1 MAPSTEPLSP
11 TNTEH
16 PENRLGRYL
25 RLITGTSLLIF
36 LILALATGHADD
48 PSIFTVSSQATA
60 RNVMGNLG
68 STTSDF
74 LRMLLG
80 AGAWLPVLILAQAVW
95 TVAREKS
102 VPLRMYAGWALAL
115 IAVPA
120 MFSGLLPPDW
130 TTPYPPGGSTG
141 GFFYGQALRYL
152 NPAGTYLFYLTLL
165 TLAALTVALPTLHAL
180 EIRLKEKWLLRRR
193 TNPASSDTEAGE
205 EPSPLPD
212 RNRALALPLEEVR
225 DISLSPTPVSPEEE
239 WEETEEEEE
248 EEPENEDGDDTP
260 PKAMS
265 RRKNASGVRKLEIVS
280 GKPAAEKDL
289 PTNFRPP
296 DEVMDPVPPPNEGSS
311 PQFLK
316 ETERTLADF
325 FQTYGVPGRMGGCQP
340 GPVVTLFEFHPAPG
354 IKVNRVTGLSNELSL
369 ALKVP
374 HIHIQVPIPGKSAVG
389 LEVPNPRRQV
399 VVFREIFQSSSFR
412 SIGSP
417 LALALGKN
425 ISGDPVAFDLARMP
439 HLLIAGATGTGKSV
453 CMNVL
458 VTSILMNAGPEEVRF
473 LMIDPKRLE
482 FAPYEG
488 IPHLLGPVVT
498 DPRIA
503 AQKLRILNEEML
515 RRYDLMKTAGVRNIA
530 EYRKAVPKSEWFPYI
545 VVLIDELADLMLS
558 LKKDV
563 EPQIIRLAQMAR
575 ASGIHLVLATQRP
588 SAQVLTGLIKA
599 NIPTKIAFQVTTQ
612 IDSRVILDQ
621 GGAELLLGAGDML
634 MRPPG
639 TDALRRMHG
648 AFISEGEVHRIVE
661 SWSRVPPPEDRAME
675 RLSGESFSGG
685 SDPSGEE
692 ETEEDDGLYPEAVQ
706 LVRRQRKASTSLIQR
721 HFRIGYNRAARLIER
736 MESEGIIGQQEGSRP
751 RAVLDRKESNG
762 PS

>member
-1 MAPSTEPLSP
+1 MTSFSEHPSTINADHHEK
-11 TNTEH
+11 
-16 PENRLGRYL
+16 RLGRYL

-36 LILALATGHADD
+36 LTLALVTGHADD
-48 PSIFTVSSQATA
+48 PSIFTVSSRAVAQ
-60 RNVMGNLG
+60 NVMGDAG
-68 STTSDF
+68 STVSDF

-80 AGAWLPVLILAQAVW
+80 GGAWLPILFLAQAVW

-102 VPLRMYAGWALAL
+102 VPLRMYAGWAMAL
-115 IAVPA
+115 IAIPA
-120 MFSGLLPPDW
+120 ILSGLLPTSW
-130 TTPYPPGGSTG
+130 TSPYPPGGSTG
-141 GFFYGQALRYL
+141 GFFYGQAVRHL
-152 NPAGTYLFYLTLL
+152 NPAGTYLLYLTLL
-165 TLAALTVALPTLHAL
+165 TLAVLTVALPTLHSL
-180 EIRLKEKWLLRRR
+180 EIRLKEKWRLRRASGQP
-193 TNPASSDTEAGE
+193 PAPAEGP
-205 EPSPLPD
+205 PSPSAEG
-212 RNRALALPLEEVR
+212 NGSLAIPTGETREVR
-225 DISLSPTPVSPEEE
+225 TAPVQLSNNEEWTEEEDDPEEE
-239 WEETEEEEE
+239 DMEEEEDG
-248 EEPENEDGDDTP
+248 EPGEVPRPLP
-260 PKAMS
+260 PAS
-265 RRKNASGVRKLEIVS
+265 RKPEIPSARSTVEIPPAS
-280 GKPAAEKDL
+280 D
-289 PTNFRPP
+289 FRPP
-296 DEVMDPVPPPNEGSS
+296 DEVMDPVPPLNDGSS

-316 ETERTLADF
+316 ETERILADF
-325 FQTYGVPGRMGGCQP
+325 FRTYGVPGRMAGCQP

-389 LEVPNPRRQV
+389 LEVPNPKRQV

-458 VTSILMNAGPEEVRF
+458 VTSILMNAGPDEVRF

-530 EYRKAVPKSEWFPYI
+530 EFRKAVPKTEWFPYI

-661 SWSRVPPPEDRAME
+661 SWSRIPPPEDRPLA
-675 RLSGESFSGG
+675 RLSGEFLSGSG
-685 SDPSGEE
+685 ASDASGEE
-692 ETEEDDGLYPEAVQ
+692 DIEEDDGLYPEAVQ

>member
-1 MAPSTEPLSP
+1 MTPFPDHSSP
-11 TNTEH
+11 AGADH
-16 PENRLGRYL
+16 PEKRLGYYL
-25 RLITGTSLLIF
+25 RLTTGTSLLIF
-36 LILALATGHADD
+36 LTLSLATGHADD
-48 PSIFTVSSQATA
+48 PSIFTVSSRAVA
-60 RNVMGNLG
+60 RNIMGDAG
-68 STTSDF
+68 STVSDF

-80 AGAWLPVLILAQAVW
+80 AGAWLPLLFLGQAVW
-95 TVAREKS
+95 TAAREKG
-102 VPLRMYAGWALAL
+102 VPLRMYAGWGLAL
-115 IAVPA
+115 ISIPA
-120 MFSGLLPPDW
+120 ILSGLLPASW
-130 TTPYPPGGSTG
+130 TSPYPPGGSTG
-141 GFFYGQALRYL
+141 GFFYGQAVRHL

-180 EIRLKEKWLLRRR
+180 EIRLKEKWRLRH
-193 TNPASSDTEAGE
+193 SSDHSLPSGQDKSEKPVE
-205 EPSPLPD
+205 E
-212 RNRALALPLEEVR
+212 NRSLALPVEDFQ
-225 DISLSPTPVSPEEE
+225 DISSSPVSLPKNEE
-239 WEETEEEEE
+239 WEEDEEDPEGEDDEGPEEIPRPLPPPPRG
-248 EEPENEDGDDTP
+248 PEIT
-260 PKAMS
+260 A
-265 RRKNASGVRKLEIVS
+265 RKASGNHP
-280 GKPAAEKDL
+280 PAVD
-289 PTNFRPP
+289 FRPP
-296 DEVMDPVPPPNEGSS
+296 DEVMDPVPTLNEGSS
-311 PQFLK
+311 PLFLK

-325 FQTYGVPGRMGGCQP
+325 FRTYGVPGRMAGCQP

-389 LEVPNPRRQV
+389 LEVPNPKRQV

-453 CMNVL
+453 CMNAL
-458 VTSILMNAGPEEVRF
+458 VTSILMNAGPDEVRF

-503 AQKLRILNEEML
+503 AQKLRILNDEML
-515 RRYDLMKTAGVRNIA
+515 RRYDLMKAAGVRNIA
-530 EYRKAVPKSEWFPYI
+530 EFRKAVPKSDWFPYI

-661 SWSRVPPPEDRAME
+661 SWSRIPPPEDRPLE
-675 RLSGESFSGG
+675 RLCGEFLSGASEAF
-685 SDPSGEE
+685 GEE
-692 ETEEDDGLYPEAVQ
+692 EIEEDDGLYPEAVQ

-751 RAVLDRKESNG
+751 RTVLDRKESNG
-762 PS
+762 SS

>member
-1 MAPSTEPLSP
+1 MTPDPEHLSP
-11 TNTEH
+11 TSENH
-16 PENRLGRYL
+16 PEKRLGYYL
-25 RLITGTSLLIF
+25 RLTTGTSLLIF
-36 LILALATGHADD
+36 LTLALATGHADD
-48 PSIFTVSSQATA
+48 PSLFTVSSRAVA
-60 RNVMGNLG
+60 RNIVGDTG
-68 STTSDF
+68 STVSDF
-74 LRMLLG
+74 LRMLFG
-80 AGAWLPVLILAQAVW
+80 AGAWLPLLFLGQAVW

-102 VPLRMYAGWALAL
+102 VPLRIYAGWALAL

-120 MFSGLLPPDW
+120 ILSGILPASW
-130 TTPYPPGGSTG
+130 TSPYPPGGSTG
-141 GFFYGQALRYL
+141 GFFYGQAVRHL

-165 TLAALTVALPTLHAL
+165 TLAALTVALPTLHSL
-180 EIRLKEKWLLRRR
+180 EQKLKEKWRLRRISADQSQP
-193 TNPASSDTEAGE
+193 PAQGDHAPPGE
-205 EPSPLPD
+205 DS
-212 RNRALALPLEEVR
+212 RSLALSPEEVR
-225 DISLSPTPVSPEEE
+225 DLSPSPVPLPKSKE
-239 WEETEEEEE
+239 WEEDGEDLEESPDTEEDEGPEE
-248 EEPENEDGDDTP
+248 TFRSLP
-260 PKAMS
+260 PPPARTQNS
-265 RRKNASGVRKLEIVS
+265 SRKLS
-280 GKPAAEKDL
+280 GSSPPPAAD
-289 PTNFRPP
+289 FRPP
-296 DEVMDPVPPPNEGSS
+296 EEVMDPLPPLNEGSS

-325 FQTYGVPGRMGGCQP
+325 FRTYGVPGRMAGCQP

-354 IKVNRVTGLSNELSL
+354 IKVNRVTGLTNELSL

-389 LEVPNPRRQV
+389 LEVPNPKRQV

-458 VTSILMNAGPEEVRF
+458 VTSILMNAGPDEVRF

-503 AQKLRILNEEML
+503 AQKLRILNDEML

-530 EYRKAVPKSEWFPYI
+530 EFRKAVPKSEWFPYI

-661 SWSRVPPPEDRAME
+661 SWSRVPPPDDRPLE
-675 RLSGESFSGG
+675 RLSGEFLSGG
-685 SDPSGEE
+685 EESSGEE
-692 ETEEDDGLYPEAVQ
+692 EIDENDSLYPEAVQ

-751 RAVLDRKESNG
+751 RTVLDRKESNG

>member
-1 MAPSTEPLSP
+1 MGMAPEPLSP
-11 TNTEH
+11 PSGNVHEK
-16 PENRLGRYL
+16 RLGRYL
-25 RLITGTSLLIF
+25 RLTLGTSLLIF
-36 LILALATGHADD
+36 LALSLATGHPDD
-48 PSIFTVSSQATA
+48 PSLFTVSSRTATQ
-60 RNVMGNLG
+60 NLMGDAG
-68 STTSDF
+68 SSVSDF

-80 AGAWLPVLILAQAVW
+80 AGAWLPLIFLGQVVW
-95 TVAREKS
+95 IEALERT
-102 VPLRMYAGWALAL
+102 VPLRIYGGWAL
-115 IAVPA
+115 
-120 MFSGLLPPDW
+120 GLVAIPSLLAGALPPSW
-130 TTPYPPGGSTG
+130 TSPYLPGGSTG
-141 GFFYGQALRYL
+141 GVFYGLAVRHL
-152 NPAGTYLFYLTLL
+152 NPAGAFLLFLTIL
-165 TLAALTVALPTLHAL
+165 TLAILTVALPSLHAL
-180 EIRLKEKWLLRRR
+180 EEKLRAAYRNRR
-193 TNPASSDTEAGE
+193 QPAPPPGDATAGTPSPSRPEEGTLSLPADPVDIVLATTSPSVRTFENGDGDEPDEEDESPSGKGIASSGTSGGQ
-205 EPSPLPD
+205 
-212 RNRALALPLEEVR
+212 RKGIRG
-225 DISLSPTPVSPEEE
+225 DI
-239 WEETEEEEE
+239 
-248 EEPENEDGDDTP
+248 
-260 PKAMS
+260 A
-265 RRKNASGVRKLEIVS
+265 
-280 GKPAAEKDL
+280 
-289 PTNFRPP
+289 FRPP
-296 DEVMDPVPPPNEGSS
+296 EAVMDPVPPPNESSS
-311 PQFLK
+311 PQFLN
-316 ETERTLADF
+316 ETERTLAEF
-325 FQTYGVPGRMGGCQP
+325 FRTYGVPGRMAGSQP

-389 LEVPNPRRQV
+389 LEIPNPRRQV

-412 SIGSP
+412 AIGSP

-458 VTSILMNAGPEEVRF
+458 VASILMNAGPDEVRF

-498 DPRIA
+498 EPRIA
-503 AQKLRILNEEML
+503 AQKLRILNDEML
-515 RRYDLMKTAGVRNIA
+515 RRYDLMKSAGVRNIG
-530 EYRKAVPKSEWFPYI
+530 EFRKAVPKNEWFPYI

-661 SWSRVPPPEDRAME
+661 SWSSVAPPEDPPLDRI
-675 RLSGESFSGG
+675 SGTMVAGNADSE
-685 SDPSGEE
+685 GEE
-692 ETEEDDGLYPEAVQ
+692 IVEEDDSLYPEAVQ

-736 MESEGIIGQQEGSRP
+736 METEGIIGQQEGSRP
-751 RAVLDRKESNG
+751 RPVLDRKESNG
-762 PS
+762 PI